1 MTHGASCPFLE
12 FSFSRPNVFV
22 FISFVSGGSFWGGG
36 AFRVKRLT
44 LYNTI
49 PAVVTIQGEK
59 TVFVKY
65 TRKNGPTYRCSTTVE
80 HRRV

>member
-1 MTHGASCPFLE
+1 MTYGASCPFLE

-22 FISFVSGGSFWGGG
+22 FISFVSGGSFGGGG

-59 TVFVKY
+59 NCLCTVKY
-65 TRKNGPTYRCSTTVE
+65 TMKHWPTY
-80 HRRV
+80 

>member
-1 MTHGASCPFLE
+1 MTYGASCPFPE

-22 FISFVSGGSFWGGG
+22 FISFVSGGGFWGGD
-36 AFRVKRLT
+36 AFRVKRLI

-59 TVFVKY
+59 NGLCTVKY
-65 TRKNGPTYRCSTTVE
+65 TRKNEPAC
-80 HRRV
+80 